1 VASDGPLLLRIRDGA
16 MRYGI
21 APSTLYAMA
30 ASGAPGF
37 VRRGRSV
44 RIHREIFEHW
54 LAQQAGGSDGRAA

>member
-1 VASDGPLLLRIRDGA
+1 

-30 ASGAPGF
+30 ASGSPGF

-44 RIHREIFEHW
+44 RIHRGIFEQW
-54 LAQQAGGSDGRAA
+54 LAQQAGGNEDHAA